1 MINNKIKNDF
11 FISEESD
18 SDIEYE
24 PGDIFD
30 LDDEWRP
37 IPRVIK
43 RKYFGK
49 NRIFN
54 YILFFTYITI
64 FGYLTYSLM
73 TDLYK

>member
-1 MINNKIKNDF
+1 MINNKNKNDF

-18 SDIEYE
+18 SDVEYE

-43 RKYFGK
+43 RKYFDK

-54 YILFFTYITI
+54 YILFFSCVSIL
-64 FGYLTYSLM
+64 GYLIYSFM